1 MTKLYKGT
9 FSFVLV
15 SLALLSLLGC
25 EVQQAKPMGP
35 TISSKDAD
43 ASDSENKR
51 SGTSISAVSL
61 DTSSIP
67 ARLTLGSGA
76 LKLNAEVVYADGS
89 RDQDVKLSIS
99 DTTVIK
105 QNGNVITPLKTGR
118 VQLFFYAAKDTDIR
132 KSVDIVIEI
141 ESVNPIVSPVATDS
155 SLDPAQNES
164 LPQESALSEREV
176 SAFKHYFL
184 DDYKVGMKW
193 SYQIK
198 MSRVILKS
206 SREIPFSN
214 PQTLLGWGFVFEAA
228 SADNEGIEAVLDY
241 IEQNKELGT
250 YTIEVLAVEGQSV
263 TLKTELSTRIPDIGS
278 RPPKIKRYTP
288 QNIGEV
294 YTGIFE
300 RSIPETRFFTQNS
313 TNVIKPAEYDFERGS
328 IIVNVL
334 ESRSSSLQDPL
345 HDREFSEFWFSKKR
359 GLIRHEI
366 HLYGNRG
373 NGNSVQSALVMVLS
387 SLDNV

>member
-1 MTKLYKGT
+1 MTKRYKSNL
-9 FSFVLV
+9 SFVLV
-15 SLALLSLLGC
+15 SVVLLSLLGC

-35 TISSKDAD
+35 TISSKEVD
-43 ASDSENKR
+43 ASISENKR
-51 SGTSISAVSL
+51 SGIPISAVSL
-61 DTSSIP
+61 DISSVP

-105 QNGNVITPLKTGR
+105 QSGNVITPLKTGR
-118 VQLFFYAAKDTDIR
+118 VQLFFYAAKNTDIR

-141 ESVNPIVSPVATDS
+141 EPVNPIVKPVVADS
-155 SLDPAQNES
+155 SLDPSQNKG
-164 LPQESALSEREV
+164 LPQESVLSEREV
-176 SAFKHYFL
+176 SVFKNYFL

-193 SYQIK
+193 NYQIK
-198 MSRVILKS
+198 MSGVTFKS
-206 SREIPFSN
+206 ARDIPFSN
-214 PQTLLGWGFVFEAA
+214 PQTLGWGFVFEEA
-228 SADNEGIEAVLDY
+228 SADIGAVEATLDY

-294 YTGIFE
+294 YTGVLE
-300 RSIPETRFFTQNS
+300 RSVPESRFFTQNKI
-313 TNVIKPAEYDFERGS
+313 NVRKPAEHNTERES
-328 IIVNVL
+328 IVVNVL

-345 HDREFSEFWFSKKR
+345 HDREFSEFWLNKEE
-359 GLIRHEI
+359 GLIRQEI
-366 HLYGNRG
+366 HLYGSRE
-373 NGNSVQSALVMVLS
+373 NGNSVQSSLVMVLS